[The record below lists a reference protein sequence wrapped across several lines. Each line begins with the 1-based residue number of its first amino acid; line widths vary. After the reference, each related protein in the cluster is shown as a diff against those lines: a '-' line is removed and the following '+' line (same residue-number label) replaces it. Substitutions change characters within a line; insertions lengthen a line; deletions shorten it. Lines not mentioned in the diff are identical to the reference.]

1 MPHSSI
7 PQSSYSQLSD
17 DIRASENVAVT
28 CSDKFKAER
37 FLSLSFDTC
46 VLIRRLARSESSL
59 DASLPLLHT
68 VHTTHDASLNTA
80 SHDGSAP
87 ERFSR
92 LLAHTYLPTH
102 IWQCIA
108 IYTRYASS
116 GLIRLQHPVETWPM
130 RCTVLPGAS
139 HHPFG
144 DPLLI
149 GAGRESGPGRQVGQ
163 VTKEGHTTCF
173 WLFFIPSSCES
184 IAPFLPS
191 RRSPP

>member
-1 MPHSSI
+1 
-7 PQSSYSQLSD
+7 
-17 DIRASENVAVT
+17 
-28 CSDKFKAER
+28 
-37 FLSLSFDTC
+37 
-46 VLIRRLARSESSL
+46 
-59 DASLPLLHT
+59 
-68 VHTTHDASLNTA
+68 
-80 SHDGSAP
+80 
-87 ERFSR
+87 
-92 LLAHTYLPTH
+92 
-102 IWQCIA
+102 
-108 IYTRYASS
+108 
-116 GLIRLQHPVETWPM
+116 M

-191 RRSPP
+191 RRSPLDIHTSCSLTHHQRVPAMASKAKQQNHQQGQQDDVAKRAYVKYLGDTRV